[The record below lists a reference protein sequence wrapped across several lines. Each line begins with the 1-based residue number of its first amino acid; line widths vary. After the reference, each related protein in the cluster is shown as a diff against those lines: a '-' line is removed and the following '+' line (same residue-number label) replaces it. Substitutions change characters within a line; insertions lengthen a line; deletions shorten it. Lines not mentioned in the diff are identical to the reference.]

1 MKIVEKF
8 IVIPFRKGP
17 RGSIILGEMR
27 QASNEG
33 SAERIAE
40 SMARYNLGASAI
52 AVLVDEENGYMTSP
66 RLIKEF
72 GQVMNVIEDM
82 AA

>member
-1 MKIVEKF
+1 MKIVERY

-17 RGSIILGEMR
+17 RNSIILGEMR
-27 QASNEG
+27 QASSEA

-40 SMARYNLGASAI
+40 SMARYSLGASAI
-52 AVLVDEENGYMTSP
+52 AVLVDEENGDMTSP

-72 GQVMNVIEDM
+72 GQVKNVIEEM

>member
-1 MKIVEKF
+1 MKIVERF
-8 IVIPFRKGP
+8 IVIPFRKG
-17 RGSIILGEMR
+17 RKNSIILGEIR
-27 QASNEG
+27 QASSEA

-52 AVLVDEENGYMTSP
+52 AVLVDEETGDMTSP
-66 RLIKEF
+66 RLIREF
-72 GQVMNVIEDM
+72 GQVKNVIEEM

>member
-8 IVIPFRKGP
+8 IVVPFRRGP
-17 RGSIILGEMR
+17 RGSTVLGELR
-27 QASNEG
+27 QASSEA

-40 SMARYNLGASAI
+40 SMARYSLGASAI
-52 AVLVDEENGYMTSP
+52 AVLVDEDNGFMTSP

-72 GQVMNVIEDM
+72 GQVVNVIEEM

>member
-1 MKIVEKF
+1 MKVVERF

-17 RGSIILGEMR
+17 KNSIILGEMR
-27 QASNEG
+27 QASSEA

-52 AVLVDEENGYMTSP
+52 AVLVDEENGFMTSP
-66 RLIKEF
+66 RLIREF
-72 GQVMNVIEDM
+72 GQVKNVIEEM

>member
-1 MKIVEKF
+1 MKLVERF
-8 IVIPFRKGP
+8 IVIPFRRGP
-17 RGSIILGEMR
+17 RNSIILGEMR
-27 QASNEG
+27 QASSEA

-52 AVLVDEENGYMTSP
+52 AVLVDEENGDMMSP
-66 RLIKEF
+66 RMINEY
-72 GQVMNVIEDM
+72 GQVKNVIEEM